1 MGRVT
6 VGDLACGRA
15 GDKGTVLDLSLVA
28 AEQSAYELLA
38 RALPAE
44 AVGAIFQTSDVRRY
58 EIPELLALKYVLP
71 TALDAGPTAS
81 RRAGVHWQKAAI
93 SPLLALELDTDDAH
107 AGLYTSPR
115 ISGD

>member
-1 MGRVT
+1 MGRLT

-15 GDKGTVLDLSLVA
+15 GDKGTVLDLTLVA
-28 AEQSAYELLA
+28 SERGAYELLA

-44 AVGAIFQTSDVRRY
+44 AVGAIFETNDVRRY
-58 EIPELLALKYVLP
+58 EIPELFALKYVLP
-71 TALDAGPTAS
+71 TTLDAGPTAS

-93 SPLLALELDTDDAH
+93 SPLLALELDTDDANEPF
-107 AGLYTSPR
+107 YTSPL

>member
-1 MGRVT
+1 MGHLT

-15 GDKGTVLDLSLVA
+15 GDKGTVLDLTLVA
-28 AEQSAYELLA
+28 AEPRAYELLE
-38 RALPAE
+38 RALSAE
-44 AVGAIFQTSDVRRY
+44 VVGAIFQTSDIRRY

-93 SPLLALELDTDDAH
+93 SPLLALELDTDGAH
-107 AGLYTSPR
+107 EPFYTSPR